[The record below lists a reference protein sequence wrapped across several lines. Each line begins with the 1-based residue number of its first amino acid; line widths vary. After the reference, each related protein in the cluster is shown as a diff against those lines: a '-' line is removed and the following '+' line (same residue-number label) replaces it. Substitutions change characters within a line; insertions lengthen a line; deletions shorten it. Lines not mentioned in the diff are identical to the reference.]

1 MDRDSEL
8 KTKMASCFFLTMLFS
23 LFGQVYSS
31 TVELF
36 HHLFSIRLDFLSIE
50 PRKTC
55 SHFSGN
61 GIAVLEFFY
70 LSHAFLL
77 FCSLTVTLDASS
89 SDAMLRNGFSTT
101 NAVVSWLYHRF
112 IDF

>member
-1 MDRDSEL
+1 MDRDPEL
-8 KTKMASCFFLTMLFS
+8 KTKMASCFFPTMPFS
-23 LFGQVYSS
+23 LFRQVYSS

-36 HHLFSIRLDFLSIE
+36 HHLFSIGLDFLSIE
-50 PRKTC
+50 SRQTR

-61 GIAVLEFFY
+61 GVAVLEFLY

-77 FCSLTVTLDASS
+77 FCTLTVAIDASS

>member
-1 MDRDSEL
+1 MP
-8 KTKMASCFFLTMLFS
+8 FS
-23 LFGQVYSS
+23 LFGQVHSS
-31 TVELF
+31 TVEF
-36 HHLFSIRLDFLSIE
+36 VHHLLSIRLDFLSIE
-50 PRKTC
+50 PSQAR
-55 SHFSGN
+55 SHLSSN
-61 GIAVLEFFY
+61 GITVLEFLY

-77 FCSLTVTLDASS
+77 FCTLTVTLDASS

>member
-1 MDRDSEL
+1 MP
-8 KTKMASCFFLTMLFS
+8 FS
-23 LFGQVYSS
+23 LFGQVHSS
-31 TVELF
+31 TVEFF
-36 HHLFSIRLDFLSIE
+36 HHLLSIRLDFLSIE
-50 PRKTC
+50 PSQAR
-55 SHFSGN
+55 SHLSSN
-61 GIAVLEFFY
+61 GITVLEFLY

-77 FCSLTVTLDASS
+77 FCTLTVTLDASS